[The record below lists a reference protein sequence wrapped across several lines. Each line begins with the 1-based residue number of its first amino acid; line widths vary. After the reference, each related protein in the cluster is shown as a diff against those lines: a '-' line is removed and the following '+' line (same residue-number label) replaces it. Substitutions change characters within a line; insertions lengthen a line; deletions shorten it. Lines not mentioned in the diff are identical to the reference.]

1 MKPLLILGMLAATG
15 GRCLATG
22 NTSCNQGWELCP
34 STHQCVH
41 KQCMNLIAQE
51 SESHECQDGQVF
63 CKAMEACVQPCFTSY
78 AETCSPNSPVSP
90 VCPSGHVCCQK
101 DASKTCTTPEDCQKS
116 AGLHL
121 PSPTCPDGYVFCL
134 SVGGCVEGSCPDVS
148 VGGRCEGNRVFCP
161 SLGRCVTQR
170 ECFGTNV
177 IEEAAFTCPPGK
189 PLCLAT
195 GKCEEPWACSESLGT
210 SRGEICPPHKPVFCL
225 ASRTCEVAGGC
236 SSRPPET
243 MARICPREYIYCAQR
258 GECVAR
264 SRGCSDSGVRKPLL
278 SCPHGTTFSIPS
290 GTCVPDSENSQTL
303 GGEKQACPSGSVF
316 SLSSSKCVPDPTR
329 ERKKVACPA
338 GTVYHLT
345 EGTCVPD
352 PVMYE
357 DTPSWSCPMSNESRK
372 DSFPYST
379 CITSD
384 HCSNGLSCC
393 PDPETWHFQC
403 VNTVGEPDPSAL
415 NKTCLQLDKP
425 KHDTALRCNNPNE
438 CPQASVCCGGK
449 CRSHDGVATCPIGTL
464 FCPASNACVRLGNQC
479 GKICPP
485 KHVLCSPSS
494 DCAVWSSCRS
504 DNYMSGAPWMMPDIK
519 WVSAL
524 SNNSNTRRDVLL
536 SETFRKA
543 GSGSQDRSIVIF
555 IITNFTSAYGNW
567 YFRRHH
573 STPWIPLELTSEITP
588 AHYLQYR
595 PLPNLYEFGLDYIN
609 MTEAGT
615 GIDRTVVQLIAP
627 ESPSIQMKKVV
638 STITTEEDVPKE
650 FSLWSIINVTCND
663 THYWRV
669 WMQAAD
675 FPKQAAKASLLQFN
689 SKNVILWVTLLQSPG
704 LQNDIGEDGVMGR
717 GLKLEWVKN
726 SAFPDEVLADLYISL
741 SEGKEWF
748 RMNPRK
754 ALKLPIVSCE
764 KVQDIMVK
772 VQPTL
777 NAYGTST
784 LRPSVYPSTS
794 SMLVNDSTNMPDD
807 ADMNDIVLEVTS
819 VNDLPV
825 AKTYPEY
832 SKIPALRVDK
842 LNNGVPVET
851 YAEAFFQDPENSAL
865 GIIILQA
872 LSGPDDDKWQY
883 SVDDGKTF
891 IDIMDLQ
898 ENPFNIPFS
907 TQEGRQGPVHW
918 RKEIERVSCNFRGL
932 INNIDNLSSLS
943 NDKCLT
949 EARKRMG
956 RKLGATTS
964 NSFNTRMKTQTMDT
978 AGIAE
983 FGYTGTGSLSLTG
996 PETKRKVLYL
1006 PSNTVLRYNT
1016 SRSPWTKEEGFRD
1029 TRLVF
1034 VILDGNGTDQS
1045 LREVQWMNISLKE
1058 DLGKNGIGRDPVV
1071 TAMTWQDCT
1080 NQTLEMYPPRTVDA
1094 CGQCGG
1100 NNSTCTDCAGVLN
1113 GDAKMVCG
1121 ECVGGTTNK
1130 VREKDCAGQCEMK
1143 NHLVNIDG
1151 EEKCLANRTF
1161 CDGSLTSGAY
1171 YDRCGICVGGTTRQE
1186 INEAMDECGVCYG
1199 ENTCFGCDN
1208 VPHSGKVMDRCGL
1221 CLKPDSPLFN
1231 NCLTLTATTEVL
1243 DAAVNDIADVDIQSR
1258 ASVSRGRQDSM
1269 KRQLQSL
1276 LTIKAQVTGLTGKR
1290 YKVECWLEADSEQI
1304 SNATHVQYA
1313 KGQLK
1318 ATFKILL
1325 SGIQS
1330 FKCTFTPAK
1339 KKITSGM
1346 TLESETKVEVMD
1358 SRSAMVETDT
1368 TLVETSTDKQ
1378 VNVTLKYASSVDFAR
1393 CFLLYQ
1399 DPEEGREKSIVVE
1412 LDTEVL
1418 ADDKV
1423 ACTITRFTRPG
1434 EAQLG
1439 VALTPTAVK
1448 AMYLNPLNIQTK
1460 RITILSPAPEVISA
1474 VLNPYGDVLVIKF
1487 DKEIE
1492 FDRDC
1497 SNIILWP
1504 WTTSDNRQDPT
1515 CQILGSKVK
1524 VRLSPDISIE
1534 GNTTLNFTI
1543 PGSIRSANGDPST
1556 APSASGSFMVVQPK
1570 EQKEITFHLSG
1581 DTRACNTSEVTVI
1594 ISRIRGAKIKD
1605 LEPEWNIT
1613 WEPSPRSQAETVLV
1627 WQSLNNLKDA
1637 MKEESVGRRFF
1648 LRLPG
1653 NEFLEGVEY
1662 MINVHLKLTNGE
1674 LTSAKS
1680 LTVTT
1685 LPSDQA
1691 LRVTVSGPTMVL
1703 ADQPNS
1709 YQATVTSCSDTMI
1722 KKDTKYK
1729 YVWTV
1734 LGSRALNVFQ
1744 GKRITLPAGVLIANQ
1759 NQTLMVSVKALGQE
1773 ATGTTSLNLSVIP
1786 QGISVVTSASYVRV
1800 CSSTAIIVDASNSK
1814 DRDNRP
1820 GSLSFM
1826 WKCSSNV
1833 SSPCIVIGKPLSGL
1847 ESALSEE
1854 EMRKPTLKIP
1864 AGYLPPGRYTLT
1876 VVVNKGRS
1884 SAQKNVE
1891 IEILRSACEVTVET
1905 NPTAVLVNPL
1915 EEVIIPAYV
1924 TGPPKLNIEWQSI
1937 KEPGFHNIE
1946 MMSFVDTGQPTL
1958 YEDASEHRQHF
1969 LQLPKPKQQDFTGL
1983 IMGETYKFRLKA
1995 WTDVTETI
2003 FSDIILRT
2011 PYSQLEGKTTLEVSP
2026 SAGSGILDN
2035 FTFTMKYS
2043 VDSIKDQPSSVYFG
2057 YRLQDSQ
2064 DIWFTPITNENP
2076 VAVYQLPARSN
2087 QEKVTPL
2094 MKVCDPF
2101 GICQNEEGDII
2112 TLTLPS
2118 QLPPGLLGNLVNS
2131 FDNDMRCDE
2140 CLKSALKKITDNLA
2154 TIFAM
2159 NYSTTAAAALTE
2171 AIEMSIISEL
2181 PNLITRTQNNPA
2193 LSLDILEGLL
2203 GFVQEFGAS
2212 PELQQL
2218 WGTLAW
2224 ESFSQ
2229 KFGLPSPD
2237 IRYSPAEISDKENE
2251 EFIYYPKTDGDLKDA
2266 RNGYK
2271 SQTSQISSA
2280 DANNQPIKQRVKRQA
2295 AAAGEEKSGYGAT
2308 SKEKDRK
2315 PMTVNEAEI
2324 YLQTFETMVTEASPD
2339 TAKSHLKNLLDSLPL
2354 MLSGLCLLKTAA
2366 PAPKE
2371 VTGDLVSITVASP
2384 DLKDQEDKKF
2394 FLMEK
2399 SADRP
2404 QLVQKN
2410 NYVVFGDVLLDY
2422 DKWSCKKRGASENM
2436 SCYGAC
2442 PSTVLLKDNFWSLVT
2457 GARTPGPLRT
2467 SVAGA
2472 FLLSPESGIK
2482 VPVTSDARILY
2493 SIKIHNTTKSPG
2505 YRIEC
2510 FGWSDQEWDNTVCST
2525 GITEIFGKVRKLVCT
2540 CKETVYVAGFLV
2552 KFSITPRI
2560 IGPSI
2565 EEEPADQASDFAPL
2579 PIKDKV
2585 HVIMIIHADYDE
2597 VVGKNKT
2604 ALEEEWTVQISE
2616 TLGIPKSS
2624 IYNLTISKGSVVV
2637 QFDILPTYTRTASKP
2652 PSDVFGN
2659 LYELVNSGTLTL
2671 TGLSNEQLPVL
2682 PQALD
2687 GSGPLVE
2694 EKKDPTKLPLI
2705 IGAVVGAIVL
2715 IVIVFICFAIYFK
2728 NKKKMDKVQPL
2739 QMGDTKQPTYS
2750 SIYFEQMLDG
2760 TIASLAKQQNSS
2772 NRSLSSGGSYADE
2785 GIYIERRATPSSRGG
2800 SGSKSSANLSHDS
2813 GLDEVPEPFQYNSP
2827 SKEQLE
2833 SSGAIPE
2840 HIDYGMCGIRLG
2852 HALPGKPDYLLFE
2865 EVAERKGSSAGNTSR
2880 RHAMNDVTPS

>member
-1399 DPEEGREKSIVVE
+1399 DPVEEGREKSIVVE

-2840 HIDYGMCGIRLG
+2840 HILKKLRKERE
-2852 HALPGKPDYLLFE
+2852 ALPG
-2865 EVAERKGSSAGNTSR
+2865 
-2880 RHAMNDVTPS
+2880 TPVGDMP